1 MCYLQLHNS
10 PACWKLLFTSART
23 EGLRE
28 GPQLPC
34 LRCSS
39 CLTWGSWKFLGL
51 RLVTFGCFG
60 SRWNTTGFSRAQL
73 VCPILGCLHKDEMK
87 QALGCVC
94 VFLQAHSEHWIRQ
107 TQTWQHGAL
116 NLTKFSY
123 RPSVRDFHG
132 ASKINK
138 YNTNCFSCVT
148 LTSSSGPLS
157 AAFRHSEKGPKLAW
171 LS

>member
-1 MCYLQLHNS
+1 MCSLHHHNS
-10 PACWKLLFTSART
+10 TACWKFLFTSART

-39 CLTWGSWKFLGL
+39 CLTRGSWKFLGS
-51 RLVTFGCFG
+51 RLVTFGCFD
-60 SRWNTTGFSRAQL
+60 SRWNTTGFSRGWLAF
-73 VCPILGCLHKDEMK
+73 PILRCLHKDEMK
-87 QALGCVC
+87 QSLGCVC
-94 VFLQAHSEHWIRQ
+94 LPSGTQRALDHRQ

-123 RPSVRDFHG
+123 RPSHRDFHG
-132 ASKINK
+132 SSKINK
-138 YNTNCFSCVT
+138 YNTNCSSCVT

-157 AAFRHSEKGPKLAW
+157 AAFRHSVKGPQLAW
-171 LS
+171 